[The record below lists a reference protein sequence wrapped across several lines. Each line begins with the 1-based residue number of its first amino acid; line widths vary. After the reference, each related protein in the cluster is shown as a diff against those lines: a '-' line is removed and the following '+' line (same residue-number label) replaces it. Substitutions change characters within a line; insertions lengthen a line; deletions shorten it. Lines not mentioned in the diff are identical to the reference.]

1 MPGGID
7 RDYGPRAV
15 QPDFSGPGGSE
26 PLSESALPDRKAR
39 KDERAAGPVSSPAKE
54 RGGAGGRGRFAAHCR
69 HGRQPEDGSPSG

>member
-7 RDYGPRAV
+7 RDYGPGAV

-26 PLSESALPDRKAR
+26 SLAESALPDRKAR

-54 RGGAGGRGRFAAHCR
+54 RA
-69 HGRQPEDGSPSG
+69 ET